1 MAVLILL
8 VSIGGAACG
17 NGNRKPTET
26 SPTDALSTP
35 NPQLTQ
41 TQSVE
46 TPTLESIPPSDTPLP
61 LAALVNDESITL
73 AEFQAELE
81 RYRQAQEESGQTPSE
96 NAEEIVLN
104 ELIDQVLLAQ
114 AAYQAGFALE
124 ETDLQARIDQLATQS
139 GGIQALTDWLTLY
152 GYTETDFRSAL
163 ARSLA
168 AAWMR
173 DQVIMAVPETAEQ
186 VHARQILLYNEEEA
200 QQVYDLLQ
208 SGQDFITL
216 AYRYDPLTGG
226 ELGWFPRD
234 YLFVPAVEE
243 AAFNLQP
250 GEYSPVIETELGY
263 HIVQVI
269 ERDPLHPLAP
279 DARQTLQVQ
288 ILQEWLTQK
297 RNQSEIQVLYP

>member
-114 AAYQAGFALE
+114 AAYQAGFVLE

-139 GGIQALTDWLTLY
+139 GGIQALTDWLTRY

>member
-61 LAALVNDESITL
+61 LAALVNDESIAL
-73 AEFQAELE
+73 AELQAELE

-114 AAYQAGFALE
+114 AAYQAGFVLE

-139 GGIQALTDWLTLY
+139 GGIQALTDWLTRY